1 MTPIEIDAA
10 LRIREVDRSIRKL
23 NQDIHASRISPLN
36 IPTLLDARGFERE
49 LSGLRRQA
57 LQSAITVPVK
67 AKLDIPD
74 NVAIAVKFDS
84 ASQNL
89 TKNITDAI
97 SAGFKQATSGNIFTG
112 LFKGVTGIGTALFGG
127 IASTLGSLISGAV
140 IGLTLPLGQKLGKGL
155 AEGVESELRD
165 VIGSFDLVGRSI
177 GLGLTDEIL
186 TSLGSDLKSMR
197 SVFESFIPS
206 LQITTESA
214 AGRNDAQERDRNRI
228 KSAERQ
234 FAAEQQR
241 LKQQERLFRAKEQAL
256 NDTNDKI
263 TALSAKITQKI
274 ADFETS
280 AGLPA
285 LVASFQAGINKLN
298 ERSALLQQKL
308 AVPESLRSDRDE
320 RAIELLNKQIKDASR
335 DIKNAQTGIQAI
347 DRSVSEQF
355 GAELDSLSSLVARY
369 NKALNKFE
377 TEVGRID
384 EVIASVQIRK
394 DANRGKLVDFELS
407 SAPASSFSATQQSS
421 SEIPQNIQPFNELVE
436 LYENIEQAETELKN
450 KNTKNRRLADKKE
463 EFQLEVD
470 LIRQQEA
477 RIKLLDSLIK
487 SQDVVE
493 TASPDRF
500 RELAKIIFELSNIDP
515 GAGKTKLPE
524 LVLPGGNLLEQLLTT
539 DTLAAFSEQLNSL
552 VVDPNLFLAFTEQL
566 ELTNR
571 EVVEGVGLS
580 IRELRK
586 QITSNLNGKNLKE
599 LSTADLPD
607 TLLQPTPEESE
618 LIGEQVARL
627 FSSAGNAGIDPKVA
641 ASIEQDALLFELR
654 YTEAIAKRI
663 GLLTTDFNIDNFNEG
678 ITAQITRD
686 ANQSLQAIFQTLAAA
701 SGLSFDAIA
710 DSISSVVLPETERL
724 RSLIAS
730 HATARFDA
738 LSNQILLR
746 PATFNELAKGGINL
760 NNLETETIAHEIRHA
775 FQTAFGKLTPEEL
788 NAGQFG
794 VELLKAT
801 KEEMKLIG
809 ADIEKSVAS
818 ALKNGSA
825 YSEET
830 IRALEEDAYVFQLR
844 AGKLVRSAIEQTVNK
859 NSIPKNLNNLQSSVS
874 APSDL
879 EDSIKQ
885 QVTDAQNAYQIIFEE
900 VIKASDLGDELELLI
915 ASIPDLKAISLQRLA
930 ENPDLKG
937 AYDRLFNQIQLKDE
951 DIKALEANIV
961 DFDLVSFLAHE
972 LRHSLEQMFGSI
984 SDAEFKGGE
993 SGVELL
999 KATAE
1004 EFSQFGDALVTS
1016 VSNADPDRQ
1025 DIAQILEEDAYTFQL
1040 RFAESIYK
1048 AVRSRLESVNQQIQ
1062 VNESANPKNESIK
1075 EAVENV
1081 ENNITNAQKIYEQI
1095 FRLVAEASNFTLY
1108 DFDRPPE
1115 LEPKSLPNGI
1125 KGQYKADSNKVSLSP
1140 KSFEDLNFNLITKE
1154 VVDILV
1160 HEIRHA
1166 FQSELGKLDVA
1177 DKLAGQFGVDLI
1189 EPTIEELAQISEQ
1202 VNKSVAQTLLSLKNA
1217 GVSDKAI
1224 ADIAPLLKQTE
1235 TDAYTFSLRLHEKIF
1250 NSLLSSLRP
1259 ELIDIGDLTALS
1271 QEEIINLFNSE
1282 QFSSSGLKELV
1293 KRIGVSA
1300 SVYQSA
1306 TKEELATV
1314 LANQTERGR
1323 GDEIRTVA
1331 NSLGDRLKNQKY
1343 QSFATPKL
1351 PTIDEQA
1358 YIKRLQDASAN
1369 INEIISLLQS
1379 NPPQTLLQLNQHL
1392 KNLAKQIIARKDEIN
1407 QITSINDL
1415 SSETAQIIAG
1425 YKSRF
1430 QELALNII
1438 NAIALSKNQTVE
1450 VGLSQLAE
1458 LERELVRATSDTQ
1471 ARSEDALLA
1480 PKAQNGRLAVRP
1492 QVRTLGSGLP
1502 TPLSSVAHPR
1512 PLLATKPD
1520 KLLSRP
1526 AREQIFSKEQIDAEV
1541 NKENVTKSTLKEAI
1555 ADYKNAI
1562 IKYRQELEQK
1572 ILDDTA
1578 VAADFEAGREL
1589 AQTGQALATA
1599 LKEQGGFS
1607 KEARSLSR
1615 VSQTLLRKT
1624 DAIDIASSPVGEE
1637 VINGILEGIESKLAV
1652 VFLQGETLGLELLK
1666 GFKQA
1671 LDIKSPSGEFE
1682 RAMDEVA
1689 AGGEKGAS
1697 NNSDRF
1703 SQIGQDFA
1711 GDITDNFTPQL
1722 ILPAAPQVPLLPP
1735 ATDVAAYDFWDDDR
1749 SRDAEKYVEGLA
1761 DKNET
1766 VLDSF
1771 AKTKEQIDDLD
1782 AALTRLDETT
1792 QTAAFPTPLLPPA
1805 TDVAAYD
1812 FWDDDRSR
1820 DAEKYVEGLADKNE
1834 TVLDSFA
1841 KTKEQIDDLDAA
1853 LTRLDETTQ
1862 TAAFPTPL
1870 LPPATDVAAYDFWD
1884 DDRSRDAEKY
1894 VEGLAASDNNSLIDS
1909 IGRVDVA
1916 INSLDAALTRLDEL
1930 SVIDTDFIA
1939 DPDVEGITKDIDAN
1953 INDRRTLDQLID
1965 SIPVEDEI
1973 ESIYNGLELD
1983 DPWIDLKDAIYDVDN
1998 SIADLN
2004 NSVAATPE
2012 LTVDDDPWIDLNDAI
2027 DDVVNSIKRTT
2038 EISPEPSQIDEIPNA
2053 YVTPENITSS
2063 LTPDPWEDAQ
2073 EQISQVGIKLED
2085 LAGQVEEFPDPW
2097 SDITPD
2103 PWEDAQEQI
2112 SQVGIKLEDL
2122 AGQVEEFPDPWSDIT
2137 PDPWED
2143 AQEQISQVGIKLEDL
2158 AGQVEEFPDPWSD
2171 ITPDPWED
2179 AQEQIS
2185 QVGIK
2190 LEDLAGQ
2197 VEEFPDP
2204 WSDITPDPWE
2214 DAQEQISQVGIKLED
2229 LAGQVEEFLDPWED
2243 SSPELLGVHDINGHL
2258 PLRPSGVAERGL
2270 EIRQDS
2276 IPSPDLETT
2285 ETHSSGFFDRL
2296 KQRITDVRSAWNNLF
2311 TNNTDT
2317 DSQFDEAVATAEI
2330 VTANIEANLAVVD
2343 QAVENSERQL
2353 EESNDAV
2360 SESVNNLGNE
2370 TETISSKIKRLV
2382 KIGLKEFNNL
2392 EGATKRVTGAFKFLA
2407 AGIIAVKAV
2416 EFLQDKFSQ
2425 FTETLEETIMR
2436 FDDLKKGLLFVNDR
2450 DVEKTESQLK
2460 FLRSEADRL
2469 KVSFL
2474 DAAEGFKAVAG
2485 AARDTELEGLS
2496 KQIYTSVSQAAR
2508 VLQLDGETVKGTFKA
2523 LNDIIGKG
2531 VVQAEEIRGQLGDR
2545 IPGAMQIA
2553 ARAMGTT
2560 TQELSKLIETGQVT
2574 SEEFIPKF
2582 IAQLEAETRSGLA
2595 DSTKSLSASIVDL
2608 ENKIVDLQLA
2618 VGEALGFAENK
2629 TKAISV
2635 AVLAL
2640 DALSLTIKVAAES
2653 IPALVLAA
2661 KGLIGLGLIKFL
2673 QMAAFQFFALGNSLK
2688 TLALNFNAGAASSM
2702 KLKRALVQ
2710 LRRIARTL
2718 KTLFK
2723 GFIVVE
2729 ALTVAIDTFNRL
2741 KNGIAEA
2748 KDGLDEIK
2756 QSYLDFQKAIVENN
2770 PENELLIEDI
2780 VKQNIEAIKENRNWY
2795 MKLADASKKFLSSE
2809 ESGFLSAER
2818 QKRQA
2823 SKRRNSLFGLTY
2835 DEAQINQ
2842 ASNRLTESIAEAD
2855 ANLSN
2860 LNIDI
2865 GVNLSEVETDNIR
2878 EAIALVNRTIAGLK
2892 TQTATTVAEQEDL
2905 NAAIATQKERA
2916 EALRKE
2922 LEKRFNLEK
2931 SLAKI
2936 ILNRNRVSDAATE
2949 AEAEAIANI
2958 DKETLLSGDLHR
2970 DVELLKL
2977 QLSQQRIETQY
2988 DNELRTYEQFSAEI
3002 TRRNQKQFNNEKV
3015 DLDKQKE
3022 QKLITE
3028 KSYQDALSSLKEKY
3042 QDLDPD
3048 TGLPKNL
3055 TDEEIKQYQ
3064 ELRDGVR
3071 AIRTEMMENSLAIA
3085 QAEIDERL
3093 RIYDE
3098 HFEKL
3103 EDKRLAAENKAIEAE
3118 KERLIEIQQ
3127 LVNDDLIDTPLA
3139 EQLKTN
3145 LTRDRISSE
3154 LKQEK
3159 EKLRQLKRFKSSEVE
3174 VQEKRDEDIKASR
3187 TKVLDLTLQLL
3198 EQEKQAEEKTIEAI
3212 ALLRDAAYSVLE
3224 SNLNRLQS
3232 LYQTEAQLI
3241 SDRASADEKLA
3252 DLELAKLRQAVELRK
3267 QINSGELN
3275 VSERRIAL
3283 RQLHSLGVKGRTNE
3297 LSLLEKIADR
3307 EEKLAKDKLKNLEI
3321 QQAYAR
3327 QQLEIENQQLI
3338 IATNRAKIEAD
3349 RNLINAEKEVNSAS
3363 SAIALAEDKVINAK
3377 TDEELKAANVELDN
3391 ANKLYNLAQESL
3403 DLANKDVDLSR
3414 HQLGLL
3420 DSTIAKKEENLR
3432 LTQAI
3437 ALAEAK
3443 GTSSDEKFDRERA
3456 ELEARERRDR
3466 RSFSAGEKID
3476 LSKYES
3482 DRLEID
3488 RLVSDRKKKLGD
3500 KFSEEDEAKYRTQLQ
3515 QGAIKLNARSDRNIY
3530 RELRGNNGFTIEAP
3544 PEVLDAI
3551 RSGKGFKVPVVPQS
3565 KQPLEL
3571 DVLGKTSGSLSQD
3584 NMILK
3589 TLQNIEQKF
3598 KQPTVVNNDN
3608 QFINQYQRNDL
3619 DEILRQT
3626 RSDLVDI
3633 VNLAA
3638 KEL

>member
-1812 FWDDDRSR
+1812 FWDDDR
-1820 DAEKYVEGLADKNE
+1820 L
-1834 TVLDSFA
+1834 
-1841 KTKEQIDDLDAA
+1841 
-1853 LTRLDETTQ
+1853 
-1862 TAAFPTPL
+1862 
-1870 LPPATDVAAYDFWD
+1870 
-1884 DDRSRDAEKY
+1884 RDAEKY

-2063 LTPDPWEDAQ
+2063 L
-2073 EQISQVGIKLED
+2073 
-2085 LAGQVEEFPDPW
+2085 
-2097 SDITPD
+2097 
-2103 PWEDAQEQI
+2103 
-2112 SQVGIKLEDL
+2112 
-2122 AGQVEEFPDPWSDIT
+2122 
-2137 PDPWED
+2137 
-2143 AQEQISQVGIKLEDL
+2143 
-2158 AGQVEEFPDPWSD
+2158 
-2171 ITPDPWED
+2171 
-2179 AQEQIS
+2179 
-2185 QVGIK
+2185 
-2190 LEDLAGQ
+2190 
-2197 VEEFPDP
+2197 
-2204 WSDITPDPWE
+2204 TPDPWE